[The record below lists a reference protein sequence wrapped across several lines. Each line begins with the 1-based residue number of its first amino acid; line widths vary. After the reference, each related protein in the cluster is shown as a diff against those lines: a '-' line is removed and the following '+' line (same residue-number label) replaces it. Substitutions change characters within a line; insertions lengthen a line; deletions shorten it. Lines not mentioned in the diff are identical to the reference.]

1 MNTRQNKKTLGWL
14 ENRKNAQVAA
24 LIMSAV
30 SAAPALAQITIA
42 QAEQE
47 ANNTPNTTIDTS
59 TITDVI
65 SQGGGFVSDGYT
77 YTNWSFLATDG
88 TGSLDIFGKMPTGST
103 YTPTVGDEI
112 QATGT
117 YYPFRNTPE
126 LETLTSITDKMT
138 TGSIPS
144 PTVVT
149 IPQMLQLA
157 NTGTSTNSNAIQ
169 GYLLQLNDVTFTG
182 LEDNSSGNT
191 PESVMTQHANNQ
203 WTATDSSGNSIL
215 MYQYASSYS
224 VSGALALQNGG
235 AIPTTAQDVIGL
247 AQVYNGTAE
256 FIPLSYSNSTNVAPP
271 PPANSTILT
280 PSALAQQTQGSS
292 STAGI
297 LSVSVTGSGTSAIKT
312 VTANVGTW
320 VNVGTA
326 SNPSYEFATL
336 PNESVTTPL
345 ALGSSGGNS
354 GDATYYAGVANGAHA
369 FPGTNYP
376 IPTGTTGTANI
387 GFSASDTGGQAGSAL
402 SGSVQITNSDNL
414 SDSPVNVSINANSP
428 LHVLAQR
435 DLSAGA
441 STSGSYLGNVLVG
454 ATSTI
459 NNVPL
464 YTTNATAAGF
474 SSTYL
479 TNVTLLAN
487 STSESYTQKDPFTGN
502 TVATFD
508 ATTPNYDQV
517 FGGPN
522 QGQTTGAFNNAGT
535 ETTPIPGDNA
545 LPGTVSVTITPAIS
559 GWYGNGQSQTV
570 GGVTETYNANYASFE
585 GTAEGVVGMGL
596 PFENESVYVYA
607 QFIGFQPA
615 AVTVSGSVSSGVTLT
630 NAPTNDAIITE
641 GSSSAN
647 FGLRASAWV
656 TSASANQDGW
666 SQSGLTP
673 ATAGT
678 GGAQDSPGTVVPGS
692 GGVGDTSSHST
703 SGITFSY
710 NPAAALAGSYSGGTY
725 SIGLENAEYDD
736 QGAIDG
742 GAIAGATHNDLAP
755 VTLPLPNETGTGNG
769 SGTYNFGGGT
779 FTASGPT
786 NLTGSFTQTGGTA
799 NFQQIT
805 GGGAVTLSGGLLK
818 IAASAPNISTLG
830 SLAISGT
837 GTLDITNNEITV
849 PDTTGSAAALVADL
863 KAGFDGGKWDGT
875 GIISSTAA
883 ATRGTSIGYV
893 DNGSVTTIRYTWLGD
908 LDLSGTI
915 TGADVTAMTNGN
927 GTSWSQGDLNYDGVK
942 NADDWSLFELGA
954 EMAGSK
960 MLPAPEPGAF
970 TLLAIPAIA
979 AMRRRRR

>member
-1 MNTRQNKKTLGWL
+1 MNTRQNKKTRGWL

-47 ANNTPNTTIDTS
+47 ANNTSNTTIDTS

-77 YTNWSFLATDG
+77 YTNWSFLANDG
-88 TGSLDIFGKMPTGST
+88 TGSLDVFGKMPTGST
-103 YTPTVGDEI
+103 YTPTVGDTI

-126 LETLTSITDKMT
+126 LETLTSITKEGT
-138 TGSIPS
+138 ASSIAS

-149 IPQMLQLA
+149 IPQLLQLA
-157 NTGTSTNSNAIQ
+157 NTATSSNSNAIQ

-182 LEDNSSGNT
+182 LENSSAGNV
-191 PESVMTQHANNQ
+191 PESTMTQHANNE
-203 WTATDSSGNSIL
+203 WTATDSEGNAVL

-224 VSGALALQNGG
+224 VSAGLALENGG

-247 AQVYNGTAE
+247 AQIYNGTAE

-271 PPANSTILT
+271 PPANKTVLT
-280 PSALAQQTQGSS
+280 PSPLAQQPVQGSS

-297 LSVSVTGSGTSAIKT
+297 LSVGTSGTTKT
-312 VTANVGTW
+312 VSANVGTW
-320 VNVGTA
+320 INVGTA
-326 SNPSYEFATL
+326 SNPSYEFATI
-336 PNESVTTPL
+336 PNQTVLTSLQL
-345 ALGSSGGNS
+345 ASSGGNS
-354 GDATYYAGVANGAHA
+354 GDQTYFAGVANGAHA
-369 FPGTNYP
+369 FPGNNYP
-376 IPTGTTGTANI
+376 IPTGTIGTANI
-387 GFSASDTGGQAGSAL
+387 GFSASDTGVTAGTTL

-414 SDSPVNVSINANSP
+414 SDSPISVTLNANSP

-435 DLSAGA
+435 DLNAGA
-441 STSGSYLGNVLVG
+441 STLGYDVGDVLVG
-454 ATSTI
+454 TNATI
-459 NNVPL
+459 PNVPL
-464 YTTNATAAGF
+464 STVNTNSNGDLN
-474 SSTYL
+474 SSAL

-487 STSESYTQKDPFTGN
+487 SSSAAYTMKDPFTGN
-502 TVATFD
+502 AAATIS
-508 ATTPNYDQV
+508 ATTPGYDQV
-517 FGGPN
+517 FGGPS
-522 QGQTTGAFNNAGT
+522 QGGYGAYNNAGS
-535 ETTPIPGDNA
+535 ETTPIPGDTQ
-545 LPGTVSVTITPAIS
+545 LGGTVNVVINAAMS
-559 GWYGNGQSQTV
+559 GTYGDAHSATV
-570 GGVTETYNANYASFE
+570 GTVTETYNPSYTDFSGASQ
-585 GTAEGVVGMGL
+585 GVVGMGL
-596 PFENESVYVYA
+596 PYENETVDIYPW
-607 QFIGFQPA
+607 FTGFQQA
-615 AVTVSGSVSSGVTLT
+615 SVTASGSVAGNNVTLT
-630 NAPTNDAIITE
+630 NAATNDAIITE

-647 FGLRASAWV
+647 FGIRASAWV

-666 SQSGLTP
+666 SVSGLTS
-673 ATAGT
+673 AVAGT
-678 GGAQDSPGTVVPGS
+678 NGAQDTPGTIIPGS
-692 GGVGDTSSHST
+692 GGYSDPNDTAHSV
-703 SGITFSY
+703 SGISFSY
-710 NPAAALAGSYSGGTY
+710 NPSAALAGTYTGGTY

-736 QGAIDG
+736 QGAYDG
-742 GAIAGATHNDLAP
+742 GTIYGATHNDLAP

-830 SLAISGT
+830 SLAISGA

-960 MLPAPEPGAF
+960 MLPAPEPAAF